1 MDILRQPFFFLLNIQ
16 CFKLQNANLYIL
28 SHLNLTGTFLSLTVG
43 LTYCPDA
50 TGYRRVHFW
59 GCQPGLGGWYLPALV
74 PIVPEQPLWCTPVCL
89 RCCFLCFAC
98 ALMCKRMGT
107 LWDLTAFPL
116 CRKRDGLREIRRL
129 LKITELAGDRS
140 HDSTLH
146 FWLQHSMCSFSHTMP
161 PLSYALP
168 SWSITKS
175 DRGDQINLHKLY
187 ARCKYSLKAS
197 IAQWLKTKTLG
208 WWRPG
213 AGTRAG

>member
-1 MDILRQPFFFLLNIQ
+1 MQRDTGECTSGGASQVWEAGTCLHWSPSCQSSLFGAPQ
-16 CFKLQNANLYIL
+16 CAFVVVFYVLHVPWCVKGWEPCGTSLL
-28 SHLNLTGTFLSLTVG
+28 SH
-43 LTYCPDA
+43 
-50 TGYRRVHFW
+50 
-59 GCQPGLGGWYLPALV
+59 
-74 PIVPEQPLWCTPVCL
+74 
-89 RCCFLCFAC
+89 C
-98 ALMCKRMGT
+98 AEK
-107 LWDLTAFPL
+107 
-116 CRKRDGLREIRRL
+116 DGLREIRRL

-146 FWLQHSMCSFSHTMP
+146 FWFQHSMCSFSHTMP

-168 SWSITKS
+168 SWSISKS

-213 AGTRAG
+213 AGTGAG